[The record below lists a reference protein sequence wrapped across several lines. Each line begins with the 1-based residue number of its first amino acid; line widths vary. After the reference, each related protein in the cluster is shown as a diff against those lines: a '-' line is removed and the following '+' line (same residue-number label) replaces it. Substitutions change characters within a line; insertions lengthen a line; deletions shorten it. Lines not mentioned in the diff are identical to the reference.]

1 MPNCEIPTKTFKTR
15 SRYVPAAPQCLSCL
29 LLVFHNLI
37 HVFTSLAIYIRGDV
51 LRKFIYIVSI
61 FILSMIMIAGCGQQT
76 RPVSTAQYYNP
87 AKETAADTE
96 EAEGAGEKTSIGT
109 DLYLIMENDMTN
121 EQLNV
126 KQLASGKQYM
136 YAYSLSTDFQDKYGD
151 SATTMDFE
159 PGRVI
164 HIGKK
169 DSEGRLLQAQI
180 ADEAWEYA
188 DITKYSVD
196 TERGI
201 FKIADSKYSY
211 DADLFVESNG
221 EKIRL
226 SDLNEKDKIRVVGI
240 GTKIL
245 SVSVTTGQGTLELKN
260 TSVFE
265 GSFIQVGS
273 KIFAEITHNMKLDVP
288 EGTYTVTVANEGY
301 GGSTEVSIAR
311 DETYTLDLEELKG
324 EGPKTGSIIFYIDV
338 EGAVLSIDGETVDY
352 SVPVE
357 LTYGVHQ
364 LHAEAEGYEDF
375 DKKLFVNSAA
385 ANIDISLTG
394 ESAASDNDVTESMES
409 VEETETA
416 ETETTGSGEE
426 TKSTEKD
433 TETPDKSRD
442 KDVTSDYLSTLSDL
456 ITSLNK

>member
-1 MPNCEIPTKTFKTR
+1 M
-15 SRYVPAAPQCLSCL
+15 Y
-29 LLVFHNLI
+29 
-37 HVFTSLAIYIRGDV
+37 Y
-51 LRKFIYIVSI
+51 SI
-61 FILSMIMIAGCGQQT
+61 ILSMILLVGCGQQT

-96 EAEGAGEKTSIGT
+96 EAEDAVVKTSIGT
-109 DLYLIMENDMTN
+109 DLYLIIGNDMTN
-121 EQLNV
+121 EQLNL
-126 KQLASGKQYM
+126 KQLASGKQYL
-136 YAYSLSTDFQDKYGD
+136 YVYSLTTDFLDKYGN

-169 DSEGRLLQAQI
+169 DGEGRLLQAQI
-180 ADEAWEYA
+180 ADEVWEYP

-226 SDLNEKDKIRVVGI
+226 SDLNEKDEIRVVGI

-273 KIFAEITHNMKLDVP
+273 KIFAQITHNMKLEIP
-288 EGTYTVTVANEGY
+288 EGTYMVTVANEGY
-301 GGSTEVSIAR
+301 GGSTEVEIAR
-311 DETYTLDLEELKG
+311 GEVCTLDLDELKG
-324 EGPKTGSIIFYIDV
+324 EGPKTGSITFYIDV
-338 EGAVLSIDGETVDY
+338 EGATLSIDGDTVDY
-352 SVPVE
+352 SAPVV
-357 LTYGVHQ
+357 LTYGVHE
-364 LHAEAEGYEDF
+364 LHAEADGYDDF

-394 ESAASDNDVTESMES
+394 DSTTSDNDMTEGTES

-416 ETETTGSGEE
+416 ETETKDSEEE

-433 TETPDKSRD
+433 SETTDKSTD
-442 KDVTSDYLSTLSDL
+442 KDVTSDYLATLSDL

>member
-1 MPNCEIPTKTFKTR
+1 MKKLIYK
-15 SRYVPAAPQCLSCL
+15 VLIV
-29 LLVFHNLI
+29 VF
-37 HVFTSLAIYIRGDV
+37 
-51 LRKFIYIVSI
+51 
-61 FILSMIMIAGCGQQT
+61 SMIMMAGCGQQT

-96 EAEGAGEKTSIGT
+96 EAEGAGAKTSIGT
-109 DLYLIMENDMTN
+109 DLYLIIGNDMTN
-121 EQLNV
+121 EQLNL
-126 KQLASGKQYM
+126 KQLVSGKQYL
-136 YAYSLSTDFQDKYGD
+136 YVYSLSTDFQDKYGN
-151 SATTMDFE
+151 SATTVDFE

-169 DSEGRLLQAQI
+169 DGEGRLLQAQI
-180 ADEAWEYA
+180 ADEVWEYS

-245 SVSVTTGQGTLELKN
+245 SVSVTTGQGILELRN

-273 KIFAEITHNMKLDVP
+273 KIFAPITHNMKLEIP

-301 GGSTEVSIAR
+301 GGSTEVEIAR
-311 DETYTLDLEELKG
+311 GEVCTLDLDELKG
-324 EGPKTGSIIFYIDV
+324 EGPKTGSITFYIDV
-338 EGAVLSIDGETVDY
+338 EGATLSIDGDTVDY
-352 SVPVE
+352 SAPVV
-357 LTYGVHQ
+357 LTYGVHE
-364 LHAEAEGYEDF
+364 LHAEADGYDDF

-394 ESAASDNDVTESMES
+394 ESTASDNDVTEGTES

-416 ETETTGSGEE
+416 ETETTGSKDE

-433 TETPDKSRD
+433 TETSDKSTD
-442 KDVTSDYLSTLSDL
+442 KDVTSDYLSTLSNL

>member
-1 MPNCEIPTKTFKTR
+1 M
-15 SRYVPAAPQCLSCL
+15 Y
-29 LLVFHNLI
+29 
-37 HVFTSLAIYIRGDV
+37 Y
-51 LRKFIYIVSI
+51 SI
-61 FILSMIMIAGCGQQT
+61 ILSMILLAGCGQQT

-87 AKETAADTE
+87 AKETVADTE
-96 EAEGAGEKTSIGT
+96 EAEDAVVKTSIGT
-109 DLYLIMENDMTN
+109 DLYLIIGNDMTN
-121 EQLNV
+121 EQLNL
-126 KQLASGKQYM
+126 KQLASGKQYL
-136 YAYSLSTDFQDKYGD
+136 YVYSLSTDFQDKYGN
-151 SATTMDFE
+151 SATTVDFE

-164 HIGKK
+164 HVGKK
-169 DSEGRLLQAQI
+169 DGEGRLMQARI
-180 ADEAWEYA
+180 ADEVWEYP

-245 SVSVTTGQGTLELKN
+245 SVSVTTGQGILELKN

-273 KIFAEITHNMKLDVP
+273 KIFAQITHNMKLEIP

-301 GGSTEVSIAR
+301 GGSKEVEIAR
-311 DETYTLDLEELKG
+311 GEICTLDLDELKG
-324 EGPKTGSIIFYIDV
+324 EGPKTGSITFYIDV
-338 EGAVLSIDGETVDY
+338 EGATLSIDGDTVDY
-352 SVPVE
+352 STPVV
-357 LTYGVHQ
+357 LTYGVHE
-364 LHAEAEGYEDF
+364 LHAEADGYDDF

-394 ESAASDNDVTESMES
+394 DSTTSDNDMTEGTES

-416 ETETTGSGEE
+416 ETETKDSEEE

-433 TETPDKSRD
+433 SETTDKSTD
-442 KDVTSDYLSTLSDL
+442 KDVTSDYLATLSDL

>member
-1 MPNCEIPTKTFKTR
+1 MSF
-15 SRYVPAAPQCLSCL
+15 
-29 LLVFHNLI
+29 
-37 HVFTSLAIYIRGDV
+37 AIYIRGDM
-51 LRKFIYIVSI
+51 LRKLIYILVIS
-61 FILSMIMIAGCGQQT
+61 ILSMIMMAGCGQQT

-87 AKETAADTE
+87 AKETVADTE
-96 EAEGAGEKTSIGT
+96 EAEGAGAKTSIGT
-109 DLYLIMENDMTN
+109 DLYLIIGNDMTN
-121 EQLNV
+121 EQLNL
-126 KQLASGKQYM
+126 KQLVSGKQYL
-136 YAYSLSTDFQDKYGD
+136 YVYSLSTDFQDKYGN
-151 SATTMDFE
+151 SATTVDFE

-169 DSEGRLLQAQI
+169 DGEGRLLQAQI
-180 ADEAWEYA
+180 ADEVWEYS

-245 SVSVTTGQGTLELKN
+245 SVSVTTGQGILELRN

-273 KIFAEITHNMKLDVP
+273 KIFAQITHNMKLEIP

-301 GGSTEVSIAR
+301 GGSTEVEIAR
-311 DETYTLDLEELKG
+311 GEVCTLDLDELKG
-324 EGPKTGSIIFYIDV
+324 EGPKTGSITFYIDV
-338 EGAVLSIDGETVDY
+338 EGATLSIDGDTVDY
-352 SVPVE
+352 SAPVV
-357 LTYGVHQ
+357 LTYGVHE
-364 LHAEAEGYEDF
+364 LHAEADGYDDF

-394 ESAASDNDVTESMES
+394 ESTASDNDVTEGTES

-416 ETETTGSGEE
+416 ETETTGSKDE

-433 TETPDKSRD
+433 TETSDKSTD

>member
-1 MPNCEIPTKTFKTR
+1 
-15 SRYVPAAPQCLSCL
+15 
-29 LLVFHNLI
+29 
-37 HVFTSLAIYIRGDV
+37 
-51 LRKFIYIVSI
+51 
-61 FILSMIMIAGCGQQT
+61 MIMMAGCGQQT

-87 AKETAADTE
+87 AKETVADTE
-96 EAEGAGEKTSIGT
+96 EAEGAGAKTSIGT
-109 DLYLIMENDMTN
+109 DLYLIIGNDMTN
-121 EQLNV
+121 EQLNL
-126 KQLASGKQYM
+126 KQLASGKQYL
-136 YAYSLSTDFQDKYGD
+136 YVYSLSTDFQDKYGN
-151 SATTMDFE
+151 SATTVDFE

-164 HIGKK
+164 HVGKK
-169 DSEGRLLQAQI
+169 DGEGRLMQARI
-180 ADEAWEYA
+180 ADEVWEYS

-245 SVSVTTGQGTLELKN
+245 SVSVTTGQGILELKN

-273 KIFAEITHNMKLDVP
+273 KIFAQITHNMRLEIP

-301 GGSTEVSIAR
+301 GGSTEVEIAR
-311 DETYTLDLEELKG
+311 GEVCTLDLDELKG
-324 EGPKTGSIIFYIDV
+324 EGPKTGSITFYIDV
-338 EGAVLSIDGETVDY
+338 EGATLSIDGDTVDY
-352 SVPVE
+352 SAPVV
-357 LTYGVHQ
+357 LTYGVHE
-364 LHAEAEGYEDF
+364 LHAEADGYDDF

-394 ESAASDNDVTESMES
+394 DSTTSDNDVAESTES

-416 ETETTGSGEE
+416 ETETTGSEDE

-433 TETPDKSRD
+433 TETSDKSTD

-456 ITSLNK
+456 ITSLKK

>member
-1 MPNCEIPTKTFKTR
+1 
-15 SRYVPAAPQCLSCL
+15 
-29 LLVFHNLI
+29 
-37 HVFTSLAIYIRGDV
+37 
-51 LRKFIYIVSI
+51 
-61 FILSMIMIAGCGQQT
+61 MIMMAGCGQQT

-87 AKETAADTE
+87 AKETVADTE
-96 EAEGAGEKTSIGT
+96 EAEGAGAKTSIGT
-109 DLYLIMENDMTN
+109 DLYLIIGNDMTN
-121 EQLNV
+121 EQLNL
-126 KQLASGKQYM
+126 KQLVSGKQYL
-136 YAYSLSTDFQDKYGD
+136 YVYSLSTDFQDKYGN
-151 SATTMDFE
+151 SATTVDFE

-169 DSEGRLLQAQI
+169 DGEGRLLQAQI
-180 ADEAWEYA
+180 ADEVWEYS

-245 SVSVTTGQGTLELKN
+245 SVSVTTGQGILELRN

-273 KIFAEITHNMKLDVP
+273 KIFAQITHNMKLEIP

-301 GGSTEVSIAR
+301 GGSTEVEIAR
-311 DETYTLDLEELKG
+311 GEVCTLDLDELKG
-324 EGPKTGSIIFYIDV
+324 EGPKTGSITFYIDV
-338 EGAVLSIDGETVDY
+338 EGATLSIDGDTVDY
-352 SVPVE
+352 SAPVV
-357 LTYGVHQ
+357 LTYGVHE
-364 LHAEAEGYEDF
+364 LHAEADGYDDF

-394 ESAASDNDVTESMES
+394 ESTASDNDVTEGTES

-416 ETETTGSGEE
+416 ETETKDSEEE

-433 TETPDKSRD
+433 TETSDKSTD

>member
-1 MPNCEIPTKTFKTR
+1 
-15 SRYVPAAPQCLSCL
+15 
-29 LLVFHNLI
+29 
-37 HVFTSLAIYIRGDV
+37 
-51 LRKFIYIVSI
+51 
-61 FILSMIMIAGCGQQT
+61 MIMMAGCGQQT

-96 EAEGAGEKTSIGT
+96 EAEGAGAKTSIGT
-109 DLYLIMENDMTN
+109 DLYLIIGNDMTN
-121 EQLNV
+121 EQLNL
-126 KQLASGKQYM
+126 KQLASGKQYL
-136 YAYSLSTDFQDKYGD
+136 YVYSLSTDFLDKYGN

-169 DSEGRLLQAQI
+169 DGEGRLLQAQI
-180 ADEAWEYA
+180 ADEVWEYS

-245 SVSVTTGQGTLELKN
+245 SVSVTTGQGILELRN

-273 KIFAEITHNMKLDVP
+273 KIFAQITHNMKLEIP

-301 GGSTEVSIAR
+301 GGSTEVEIAR
-311 DETYTLDLEELKG
+311 GEVCTLDLDELKG
-324 EGPKTGSIIFYIDV
+324 EGPKTGSITFYIDV
-338 EGAVLSIDGETVDY
+338 EGATLSIDGDTVDY
-352 SVPVE
+352 SAPVV
-357 LTYGVHQ
+357 LTYGVHE
-364 LHAEAEGYEDF
+364 LHAEADGYDDF

-394 ESAASDNDVTESMES
+394 ESTASDNDVTEGTES

-416 ETETTGSGEE
+416 ETETTGSKDE

-433 TETPDKSRD
+433 TETSDKSTD

>member
-1 MPNCEIPTKTFKTR
+1 MKKLIYK
-15 SRYVPAAPQCLSCL
+15 VLIV
-29 LLVFHNLI
+29 VF
-37 HVFTSLAIYIRGDV
+37 
-51 LRKFIYIVSI
+51 
-61 FILSMIMIAGCGQQT
+61 SMILLAGCGQQT

-87 AKETAADTE
+87 AKETVADTE
-96 EAEGAGEKTSIGT
+96 EAEGAGAKTSIGT
-109 DLYLIMENDMTN
+109 DLYLIIGNDMTN
-121 EQLNV
+121 EQLNL
-126 KQLASGKQYM
+126 KQLVSGKQYL
-136 YAYSLSTDFQDKYGD
+136 YVYSLSTDFQDKYGN
-151 SATTMDFE
+151 SATTVDFE

-169 DSEGRLLQAQI
+169 DGEGRLLQAQI
-180 ADEAWEYA
+180 ADEVWEYS

-245 SVSVTTGQGTLELKN
+245 SVSVTTGQGILELRN

-273 KIFAEITHNMKLDVP
+273 KIFAQITHNMKLEIP

-301 GGSTEVSIAR
+301 GGSTEVEIAR
-311 DETYTLDLEELKG
+311 GEVCTLDLDELKG
-324 EGPKTGSIIFYIDV
+324 EGPKTGSITFYIDV
-338 EGAVLSIDGETVDY
+338 EGATLSIDGDTVDY
-352 SVPVE
+352 SAPVV
-357 LTYGVHQ
+357 LTYGVHE
-364 LHAEAEGYEDF
+364 LHAEADGYDDF

-394 ESAASDNDVTESMES
+394 ESTASDNDVTEGTES
-409 VEETETA
+409 VEETENA
-416 ETETTGSGEE
+416 ETETTGSKDE

-433 TETPDKSRD
+433 TETSDKSTD
-442 KDVTSDYLSTLSDL
+442 KDVTSDYLATLSDL

>member
-1 MPNCEIPTKTFKTR
+1 M
-15 SRYVPAAPQCLSCL
+15 
-29 LLVFHNLI
+29 
-37 HVFTSLAIYIRGDV
+37 
-51 LRKFIYIVSI
+51 LRKLRYMYYSI
-61 FILSMIMIAGCGQQT
+61 ILSMILLAGCGQQT

-96 EAEGAGEKTSIGT
+96 EAEDAVVKTSIGT
-109 DLYLIMENDMTN
+109 DLYLIIGNDMTN
-121 EQLNV
+121 EQLNL
-126 KQLASGKQYM
+126 KQLASGKQYL
-136 YAYSLSTDFQDKYGD
+136 YVYSLSTDFLDKYGN

-169 DSEGRLLQAQI
+169 DGEGRLLQAQI
-180 ADEAWEYA
+180 ADEVWEYS

-226 SDLNEKDKIRVVGI
+226 SDLNEKDEIRVVGI

-273 KIFAEITHNMKLDVP
+273 KIFAQITHNMKLEIP
-288 EGTYTVTVANEGY
+288 EGTYTV
-301 GGSTEVSIAR
+301 
-311 DETYTLDLEELKG
+311 DLDELKG

-338 EGAVLSIDGETVDY
+338 EGATLSIDGDTVDY
-352 SVPVE
+352 SAPVV
-357 LTYGVHQ
+357 LTYGVHT
-364 LHAEAEGYEDF
+364 LHAEAEGYDDF

-394 ESAASDNDVTESMES
+394 DGTTSDNDMTEGTES

-416 ETETTGSGEE
+416 ETETKDSEEE

-433 TETPDKSRD
+433 SETTDKSTD
-442 KDVTSDYLSTLSDL
+442 KDVTSDYLATLSDL

>member
-1 MPNCEIPTKTFKTR
+1 MKKLIYK
-15 SRYVPAAPQCLSCL
+15 VLIV
-29 LLVFHNLI
+29 VF
-37 HVFTSLAIYIRGDV
+37 
-51 LRKFIYIVSI
+51 
-61 FILSMIMIAGCGQQT
+61 SMILLAGCGQQT

-87 AKETAADTE
+87 AKETVADTE
-96 EAEGAGEKTSIGT
+96 EAEGAGAKTSIGT
-109 DLYLIMENDMTN
+109 DLYLIIGNDMTN
-121 EQLNV
+121 EQLNL
-126 KQLASGKQYM
+126 KQLVSGKQYL
-136 YAYSLSTDFQDKYGD
+136 YVYSLSTDFQDKYGN
-151 SATTMDFE
+151 SATTVDFE

-169 DSEGRLLQAQI
+169 DGEGRLLQAQI
-180 ADEAWEYA
+180 ADEVWEYS

-245 SVSVTTGQGTLELKN
+245 SVSVTTGQGILELRN

-273 KIFAEITHNMKLDVP
+273 KIFAQITHNMKLEIP

-301 GGSTEVSIAR
+301 GGSTEVEIAR
-311 DETYTLDLEELKG
+311 GEVCTLDLDELKG
-324 EGPKTGSIIFYIDV
+324 EGPKTGSITFYIDV
-338 EGAVLSIDGETVDY
+338 EGATLSIDGDTVDY
-352 SVPVE
+352 SAPVV
-357 LTYGVHQ
+357 LTYGVHE
-364 LHAEAEGYEDF
+364 LHAEADGYDDF

-394 ESAASDNDVTESMES
+394 ESTASDNDVTEGTES
-409 VEETETA
+409 VEETENA
-416 ETETTGSGEE
+416 ETETTGSKDE

-433 TETPDKSRD
+433 TETSDKSTD

>member
-1 MPNCEIPTKTFKTR
+1 MSF
-15 SRYVPAAPQCLSCL
+15 
-29 LLVFHNLI
+29 
-37 HVFTSLAIYIRGDV
+37 AIYIRGDM
-51 LRKFIYIVSI
+51 LRKLRYMFYSI
-61 FILSMIMIAGCGQQT
+61 ILSMILLAGCGQQT

-96 EAEGAGEKTSIGT
+96 EAEDAVVKTSIGT
-109 DLYLIMENDMTN
+109 DLYLIIGNDMTN
-121 EQLNV
+121 EQLNL
-126 KQLASGKQYM
+126 KQLASGKQYL
-136 YAYSLSTDFQDKYGD
+136 YVYSLSTDFLDKYGN

-169 DSEGRLLQAQI
+169 DGEGRLLQAQI
-180 ADEAWEYA
+180 ADEVWEYS

-226 SDLNEKDKIRVVGI
+226 SDLNEKDEIRVVGI

-273 KIFAEITHNMKLDVP
+273 KIFAQITHNMKLEIP

-301 GGSTEVSIAR
+301 GGSTEVEIAR
-311 DETYTLDLEELKG
+311 GENCTLDLDELKG

-338 EGAVLSIDGETVDY
+338 EGATLSIDGDTVDY
-352 SVPVE
+352 SAPVV
-357 LTYGVHQ
+357 LTYGVHE
-364 LHAEAEGYEDF
+364 LHAEAEGYDDF

-394 ESAASDNDVTESMES
+394 DGTTSDNDMTEGTES

-416 ETETTGSGEE
+416 ETETKDSEEE

-433 TETPDKSRD
+433 SETTDKSTD

>member
-1 MPNCEIPTKTFKTR
+1 MKKLIYK
-15 SRYVPAAPQCLSCL
+15 VLIV
-29 LLVFHNLI
+29 VF
-37 HVFTSLAIYIRGDV
+37 
-51 LRKFIYIVSI
+51 
-61 FILSMIMIAGCGQQT
+61 SMIMMAGCGQQT

-96 EAEGAGEKTSIGT
+96 EAEDAVVKTSIGT
-109 DLYLIMENDMTN
+109 DLYLIIGNDMTN
-121 EQLNV
+121 EQLNL
-126 KQLASGKQYM
+126 KQLASGKQYL
-136 YAYSLSTDFQDKYGD
+136 YVYSLSTDFQDKYGN
-151 SATTMDFE
+151 SATTVDFE

-169 DSEGRLLQAQI
+169 DGEGRLLQAQI
-180 ADEAWEYA
+180 ADEVWEYS

-245 SVSVTTGQGTLELKN
+245 SVSVTTGQGILELRN
-260 TSVFE
+260 TSIFE

-273 KIFAEITHNMKLDVP
+273 KIFAQITHNMKLEIP

-301 GGSTEVSIAR
+301 GGSTEVEIAR
-311 DETYTLDLEELKG
+311 GEVCTLDLDELKG
-324 EGPKTGSIIFYIDV
+324 EGPKTGSITFYIDV
-338 EGAVLSIDGETVDY
+338 EGATLSIDGDTVDY
-352 SVPVE
+352 SAPVV
-357 LTYGVHQ
+357 LTYGVHE
-364 LHAEAEGYEDF
+364 LHAEADGYDDF

-394 ESAASDNDVTESMES
+394 ESTASDNDVTEGTES

-416 ETETTGSGEE
+416 ETETKDSEEE

-433 TETPDKSRD
+433 SETTDKSTD
-442 KDVTSDYLSTLSDL
+442 KDVTSDYLATLSDL

>member
-1 MPNCEIPTKTFKTR
+1 MSF
-15 SRYVPAAPQCLSCL
+15 
-29 LLVFHNLI
+29 
-37 HVFTSLAIYIRGDV
+37 AIYIRGDM
-51 LRKFIYIVSI
+51 LRKLIYILVIS
-61 FILSMIMIAGCGQQT
+61 ILSMIMMAGCGQQT

-96 EAEGAGEKTSIGT
+96 EAEGAGAKTSIGT
-109 DLYLIMENDMTN
+109 DLYLIIGNDMTN
-121 EQLNV
+121 EQLNL
-126 KQLASGKQYM
+126 KQLASGKQYL
-136 YAYSLSTDFQDKYGD
+136 YVYSLSTDFQDKYGN

-169 DSEGRLLQAQI
+169 DGEGRLLQAQI
-180 ADEAWEYA
+180 ADEVWEYS

-245 SVSVTTGQGTLELKN
+245 SVSVTTGQGILELKN

-273 KIFAEITHNMKLDVP
+273 KIFAQITHNMKLEIP

-301 GGSTEVSIAR
+301 GGSTEVEIAR
-311 DETYTLDLEELKG
+311 GEICTLDLDELKG
-324 EGPKTGSIIFYIDV
+324 EGPKTGSITFYIDV
-338 EGAVLSIDGETVDY
+338 EGATLSIDGDTVDY
-352 SVPVE
+352 SAPVV
-357 LTYGVHQ
+357 LTYGVHE
-364 LHAEAEGYEDF
+364 LHAEADGYDDF

-394 ESAASDNDVTESMES
+394 ESTASDNDVTEGTES

-416 ETETTGSGEE
+416 ETETTGSEDE

-433 TETPDKSRD
+433 TETSDKSTD

>member
-1 MPNCEIPTKTFKTR
+1 MSF
-15 SRYVPAAPQCLSCL
+15 
-29 LLVFHNLI
+29 
-37 HVFTSLAIYIRGDV
+37 AIYIRGDM
-51 LRKFIYIVSI
+51 LRKLIYILVIS
-61 FILSMIMIAGCGQQT
+61 ILSMIMMAGCGQQT
-76 RPVSTAQYYNP
+76 RPISTAQYYNP
-87 AKETAADTE
+87 AKETVADTE
-96 EAEGAGEKTSIGT
+96 EAEGAGAKTSIGT
-109 DLYLIMENDMTN
+109 DLYLIIGNDMTN
-121 EQLNV
+121 EQLNL
-126 KQLASGKQYM
+126 KQLVSGKQYL
-136 YAYSLSTDFQDKYGD
+136 YVYSLSTDFQDKYGN
-151 SATTMDFE
+151 SATTVDFE

-169 DSEGRLLQAQI
+169 DGEGRLLQAQI
-180 ADEAWEYA
+180 ADEVWEYS

-245 SVSVTTGQGTLELKN
+245 SVSVTTGQGILELRN

-273 KIFAEITHNMKLDVP
+273 KIFAQITHNMKLEIP

-301 GGSTEVSIAR
+301 GGSTEVEIAR
-311 DETYTLDLEELKG
+311 GEVCTLDLDELKG
-324 EGPKTGSIIFYIDV
+324 EGPKTGSITFYIDV
-338 EGAVLSIDGETVDY
+338 EGATLSIDGDTVDY
-352 SVPVE
+352 SAPVV
-357 LTYGVHQ
+357 LTYGVHE
-364 LHAEAEGYEDF
+364 LHAEADGYDDF

-385 ANIDISLTG
+385 ANIDIALTG
-394 ESAASDNDVTESMES
+394 ESTASDNDVTEGTES

-416 ETETTGSGEE
+416 ETETTGSKDE

-433 TETPDKSRD
+433 METSDKSTD

>member
-1 MPNCEIPTKTFKTR
+1 M
-15 SRYVPAAPQCLSCL
+15 
-29 LLVFHNLI
+29 
-37 HVFTSLAIYIRGDV
+37 
-51 LRKFIYIVSI
+51 LRKLRYMYYSI
-61 FILSMIMIAGCGQQT
+61 ILSMILLAGCGQQT

-96 EAEGAGEKTSIGT
+96 EAEDAVVKTSIGT
-109 DLYLIMENDMTN
+109 DLYLIIGNDMTN
-121 EQLNV
+121 EQLNL
-126 KQLASGKQYM
+126 KQLASGKQYL
-136 YAYSLSTDFQDKYGD
+136 YVYSLSTDFLDKYGN

-169 DSEGRLLQAQI
+169 DGEGRLLQAQI
-180 ADEAWEYA
+180 ADEVWEYS

-226 SDLNEKDKIRVVGI
+226 SDLNEKDEIRVVGI

-273 KIFAEITHNMKLDVP
+273 KIFAQITHNMKLEIP

-301 GGSTEVSIAR
+301 GGSTEVEIAR
-311 DETYTLDLEELKG
+311 GENCTLDLDELKG

-338 EGAVLSIDGETVDY
+338 EGATLSIDGDTVDY
-352 SVPVE
+352 SAPVV
-357 LTYGVHQ
+357 LTYGVHT
-364 LHAEAEGYEDF
+364 LHTQAEGYDDF

-394 ESAASDNDVTESMES
+394 DGTTSDNDMTEGTES

-416 ETETTGSGEE
+416 ETETKDSEEE

-433 TETPDKSRD
+433 SETTDKSTD
-442 KDVTSDYLSTLSDL
+442 KDVTSDYLATLSDL

>member
-1 MPNCEIPTKTFKTR
+1 M
-15 SRYVPAAPQCLSCL
+15 
-29 LLVFHNLI
+29 
-37 HVFTSLAIYIRGDV
+37 
-51 LRKFIYIVSI
+51 LRKLRYMYYSI
-61 FILSMIMIAGCGQQT
+61 ILSMILLAGCGQQT

-87 AKETAADTE
+87 AIETAADTE
-96 EAEGAGEKTSIGT
+96 EAEDAVAETSIGT
-109 DLYLIMENDMTN
+109 DLYLIIGNDMTN
-121 EQLNV
+121 EQLNL
-126 KQLASGKQYM
+126 KQLASGKQYL
-136 YAYSLSTDFQDKYGD
+136 YVYSLSTDFLDKYGN

-169 DSEGRLLQAQI
+169 DGEGRLLQAQI
-180 ADEAWEYA
+180 ADEVWEYS

-226 SDLNEKDKIRVVGI
+226 SDLNEKDEIRVVGI

-273 KIFAEITHNMKLDVP
+273 KIFAQITHNMKLEIP

-301 GGSTEVSIAR
+301 GGSTEVEIAR
-311 DETYTLDLEELKG
+311 GENCTLDLDELKG

-338 EGAVLSIDGETVDY
+338 EGATLSIDGDTVDY
-352 SVPVE
+352 SAPVV
-357 LTYGVHQ
+357 LTYGVHE
-364 LHAEAEGYEDF
+364 LHAEAEGYDDF

-394 ESAASDNDVTESMES
+394 DGTTSDNDMTEGTES

-416 ETETTGSGEE
+416 ETETKDSEEE

-433 TETPDKSRD
+433 SETSDKSTD

>member
-1 MPNCEIPTKTFKTR
+1 MRKL
-15 SRYVPAAPQCLSCL
+15 RYM
-29 LLVFHNLI
+29 F
-37 HVFTSLAIYIRGDV
+37 Y
-51 LRKFIYIVSI
+51 SI
-61 FILSMIMIAGCGQQT
+61 ILSMILLAGCGQQT

-96 EAEGAGEKTSIGT
+96 EAEDAVAETSIGT
-109 DLYLIMENDMTN
+109 DLYLIIGNDMTN
-121 EQLNV
+121 EQLNL
-126 KQLASGKQYM
+126 KQLASGKQYL
-136 YAYSLSTDFQDKYGD
+136 YVYSLSTDFLDKYGN

-169 DSEGRLLQAQI
+169 DGEGRLLQAQI
-180 ADEAWEYA
+180 ADEVWEYS

-226 SDLNEKDKIRVVGI
+226 SDLNEKDEIRVVGI

-273 KIFAEITHNMKLDVP
+273 KIFAQITHNMKLEIP

-301 GGSTEVSIAR
+301 GGSTEVEIAR
-311 DETYTLDLEELKG
+311 GENCTLDLDELKG

-338 EGAVLSIDGETVDY
+338 EGATLSIDGDTVDY
-352 SVPVE
+352 SAPVV
-357 LTYGVHQ
+357 LTYGVHE
-364 LHAEAEGYEDF
+364 LHAEAEGYDDF

-394 ESAASDNDVTESMES
+394 DGTTSDNDMTEGTES

-416 ETETTGSGEE
+416 ETETKDSEEE

-433 TETPDKSRD
+433 SETSDKSTD

>member
-1 MPNCEIPTKTFKTR
+1 M
-15 SRYVPAAPQCLSCL
+15 
-29 LLVFHNLI
+29 
-37 HVFTSLAIYIRGDV
+37 
-51 LRKFIYIVSI
+51 
-61 FILSMIMIAGCGQQT
+61 AGCGQQT
-76 RPVSTAQYYNP
+76 RPISTAQYYNP
-87 AKETAADTE
+87 AKETVADTE
-96 EAEGAGEKTSIGT
+96 EAEGAGAKTSIGT
-109 DLYLIMENDMTN
+109 DLYLIIGNDMTN
-121 EQLNV
+121 EQLNL
-126 KQLASGKQYM
+126 KQLASGKQYL
-136 YAYSLSTDFQDKYGD
+136 YVYSLSTDFLDKYGN

-164 HIGKK
+164 HVGKK
-169 DSEGRLLQAQI
+169 DGEGRLLQAQI
-180 ADEAWEYA
+180 ADEVWEYS

-226 SDLNEKDKIRVVGI
+226 SDLNEKDEIRVVGI

-273 KIFAEITHNMKLDVP
+273 KIFAQITHNMKLEIP

-301 GGSTEVSIAR
+301 GGSKEVEIAR
-311 DETYTLDLEELKG
+311 GEICTLDLDELKG
-324 EGPKTGSIIFYIDV
+324 EGPKTGSITFYIDV
-338 EGAVLSIDGETVDY
+338 EGATFSIDGDTVDY
-352 SVPVE
+352 SAPVV
-357 LTYGVHQ
+357 LTYGVHE
-364 LHAEAEGYEDF
+364 LHAEADGYDDF

-385 ANIDISLTG
+385 ANIDISLTS
-394 ESAASDNDVTESMES
+394 ESTTSDNDMTEGTES

-416 ETETTGSGEE
+416 ETETKDSEEE

-433 TETPDKSRD
+433 SETTDKSTD
-442 KDVTSDYLSTLSDL
+442 KDVTSDYLATLSDL

>member
-1 MPNCEIPTKTFKTR
+1 MRKL
-15 SRYVPAAPQCLSCL
+15 RYM
-29 LLVFHNLI
+29 F
-37 HVFTSLAIYIRGDV
+37 Y
-51 LRKFIYIVSI
+51 SI
-61 FILSMIMIAGCGQQT
+61 ILSMILLAGCGQQT

-96 EAEGAGEKTSIGT
+96 EAEGAGAETSIGT
-109 DLYLIMENDMTN
+109 DLYLIIGNDMTN
-121 EQLNV
+121 EQLNL
-126 KQLASGKQYM
+126 KQLASGKQYL
-136 YAYSLSTDFQDKYGD
+136 YVYSLSTDFLDKYGN

-169 DSEGRLLQAQI
+169 DGEGRLLQAQI
-180 ADEAWEYA
+180 ADEVWEYS

-226 SDLNEKDKIRVVGI
+226 SDLNEKDEIRVVGI

-273 KIFAEITHNMKLDVP
+273 KIFAQITHNMKLEIP
-288 EGTYTVTVANEGY
+288 EGTYTVTVAKCRIWRQHR
-301 GGSTEVSIAR
+301 GGDR
-311 DETYTLDLEELKG
+311 KRG
-324 EGPKTGSIIFYIDV
+324 E
-338 EGAVLSIDGETVDY
+338 
-352 SVPVE
+352 
-357 LTYGVHQ
+357 
-364 LHAEAEGYEDF
+364 LHA
-375 DKKLFVNSAA
+375 
-385 ANIDISLTG
+385 
-394 ESAASDNDVTESMES
+394 
-409 VEETETA
+409 
-416 ETETTGSGEE
+416 
-426 TKSTEKD
+426 
-433 TETPDKSRD
+433 
-442 KDVTSDYLSTLSDL
+442 
-456 ITSLNK
+456 

>member
-1 MPNCEIPTKTFKTR
+1 
-15 SRYVPAAPQCLSCL
+15 
-29 LLVFHNLI
+29 
-37 HVFTSLAIYIRGDV
+37 
-51 LRKFIYIVSI
+51 
-61 FILSMIMIAGCGQQT
+61 MIMMAGCGQQT

-96 EAEGAGEKTSIGT
+96 EAEGAGAETLIGT
-109 DLYLIMENDMTN
+109 DLYLIIGNDMTN
-121 EQLNV
+121 EQLNL
-126 KQLASGKQYM
+126 KQLASGKQYL
-136 YAYSLSTDFQDKYGD
+136 YVYSLSTDFLDKYGN

-169 DSEGRLLQAQI
+169 DGEGRLLQAQI
-180 ADEAWEYA
+180 ADEVWEYS

-196 TERGI
+196 TVRGI

-245 SVSVTTGQGTLELKN
+245 SVSVTTGQGILELRN

-273 KIFAEITHNMKLDVP
+273 KIFAQITHNMRLEIP

-301 GGSTEVSIAR
+301 GGSTEVEIAR
-311 DETYTLDLEELKG
+311 GEVCTLDLDELKG
-324 EGPKTGSIIFYIDV
+324 EGPKTGSITFYIDV
-338 EGAVLSIDGETVDY
+338 EGATLSIDGDTVDY
-352 SVPVE
+352 SAPVV
-357 LTYGVHQ
+357 LTYGVHE
-364 LHAEAEGYEDF
+364 LHAEADGYDDF

-394 ESAASDNDVTESMES
+394 ESTASDNDVTEGTES

-416 ETETTGSGEE
+416 ETETTGSKDE

-433 TETPDKSRD
+433 TETSDKSTD

>member
-1 MPNCEIPTKTFKTR
+1 M
-15 SRYVPAAPQCLSCL
+15 
-29 LLVFHNLI
+29 
-37 HVFTSLAIYIRGDV
+37 
-51 LRKFIYIVSI
+51 LRKLRYMFYSI
-61 FILSMIMIAGCGQQT
+61 ILSMILLAGCGQQT

-96 EAEGAGEKTSIGT
+96 EAEDAVAETSIGT
-109 DLYLIMENDMTN
+109 DLYLIIGNDMTN
-121 EQLNV
+121 EQLNL
-126 KQLASGKQYM
+126 KQLASGKQYL
-136 YAYSLSTDFQDKYGD
+136 YVYSLSTDFLDKYGN

-169 DSEGRLLQAQI
+169 DGEGRLLQAQI
-180 ADEAWEYA
+180 ADEVWEYS

-245 SVSVTTGQGTLELKN
+245 SVSVTTGQGILELRN

-273 KIFAEITHNMKLDVP
+273 KIFAQITHNMKLEIP

-301 GGSTEVSIAR
+301 GGSTEVEIAR
-311 DETYTLDLEELKG
+311 GEVCTLDLDELKG
-324 EGPKTGSIIFYIDV
+324 EGPKTGSITFYIDV
-338 EGAVLSIDGETVDY
+338 EGATLSIDGDTVDY
-352 SVPVE
+352 SAPVV
-357 LTYGVHQ
+357 LTYGVHE
-364 LHAEAEGYEDF
+364 LHAEAEGYDDF
-375 DKKLFVNSAA
+375 EKKLFVNSAA

-394 ESAASDNDVTESMES
+394 DGTTSDNDMTEGTES

-416 ETETTGSGEE
+416 ETETKDSEEE

-433 TETPDKSRD
+433 SETSDKSTD

>member
-1 MPNCEIPTKTFKTR
+1 
-15 SRYVPAAPQCLSCL
+15 
-29 LLVFHNLI
+29 
-37 HVFTSLAIYIRGDV
+37 
-51 LRKFIYIVSI
+51 
-61 FILSMIMIAGCGQQT
+61 MIMIAGCGQQT

-96 EAEGAGEKTSIGT
+96 EAEDAVVKTSIGT
-109 DLYLIMENDMTN
+109 DLYLIIGNDMTN
-121 EQLNV
+121 EQLNL
-126 KQLASGKQYM
+126 KQLASGKQYL
-136 YAYSLSTDFQDKYGD
+136 YVYSLSTDFLDKYGN

-169 DSEGRLLQAQI
+169 DGEGRLLQAQI
-180 ADEAWEYA
+180 ADEVWEYS

-245 SVSVTTGQGTLELKN
+245 SVSVTTGQGILELRN

-273 KIFAEITHNMKLDVP
+273 KIFAQITHNMKLEIP

-301 GGSTEVSIAR
+301 GGSTEVEIAR
-311 DETYTLDLEELKG
+311 GEVCTLDLDELKG
-324 EGPKTGSIIFYIDV
+324 EGPKTGSITFYIDV
-338 EGAVLSIDGETVDY
+338 EGATLSIDGDTVDY
-352 SVPVE
+352 SAPVV
-357 LTYGVHQ
+357 LTYGVHE
-364 LHAEAEGYEDF
+364 LHAEADGYDDF

-394 ESAASDNDVTESMES
+394 DSTTSDNDMTEGTES

-416 ETETTGSGEE
+416 ETETKDSEEE

-433 TETPDKSRD
+433 SETTDKSTD
-442 KDVTSDYLSTLSDL
+442 KDVTSDYLATLSDL

>member
-1 MPNCEIPTKTFKTR
+1 
-15 SRYVPAAPQCLSCL
+15 
-29 LLVFHNLI
+29 
-37 HVFTSLAIYIRGDV
+37 
-51 LRKFIYIVSI
+51 
-61 FILSMIMIAGCGQQT
+61 MIMMAGCGQQT

-87 AKETAADTE
+87 AKETVADTE
-96 EAEGAGEKTSIGT
+96 EAEGAGAKTSIGT
-109 DLYLIMENDMTN
+109 DLYLIIGNDMTN
-121 EQLNV
+121 EQLNL
-126 KQLASGKQYM
+126 KQLVSGKQYL
-136 YAYSLSTDFQDKYGD
+136 YVYSLSTDFQDKYGN
-151 SATTMDFE
+151 SATTVDFE

-169 DSEGRLLQAQI
+169 DGEGRLLQAQI
-180 ADEAWEYA
+180 ADEVWEYS

-245 SVSVTTGQGTLELKN
+245 SVSVTTGQGILELRN

-273 KIFAEITHNMKLDVP
+273 KIFAQITHNMKLEIP

-301 GGSTEVSIAR
+301 GGSTEVEIAR
-311 DETYTLDLEELKG
+311 GEVCMLDLDELKG
-324 EGPKTGSIIFYIDV
+324 EGPKTGSITFYIDV
-338 EGAVLSIDGETVDY
+338 EGATLSIDGDTVDY
-352 SVPVE
+352 SAPVV
-357 LTYGVHQ
+357 LTYGVHE
-364 LHAEAEGYEDF
+364 LHAEADGYDDF

-394 ESAASDNDVTESMES
+394 ESTASDNDVTEGTES

-416 ETETTGSGEE
+416 ETETTGSKDE

-433 TETPDKSRD
+433 TETSDKSTD

>member
-1 MPNCEIPTKTFKTR
+1 M
-15 SRYVPAAPQCLSCL
+15 
-29 LLVFHNLI
+29 
-37 HVFTSLAIYIRGDV
+37 
-51 LRKFIYIVSI
+51 RKFIYIVLI

-96 EAEGAGEKTSIGT
+96 EAEGAWEKTSIGT

-121 EQLNV
+121 EQLNL
-126 KQLASGKQYM
+126 KQLASGKQYL

-180 ADEAWEYA
+180 ADEVWEYA

-273 KIFAEITHNMKLDVP
+273 KIFAEITHNMKLEVP
-288 EGTYTVTVANEGY
+288 EGNYTVTVANEGY

-311 DETYTLDLEELKG
+311 DETYTLDLDELKG

-385 ANIDISLTG
+385 ATIDLSLTG
-394 ESAASDNDVTESMES
+394 DSSSSDNEVTEGTETVETTESAEADNSGDKTE
-409 VEETETA
+409 
-416 ETETTGSGEE
+416 
-426 TKSTEKD
+426 STEKATD
-433 TETPDKSRD
+433 TTEKTTDQ
-442 KDVTSDYLSTLSDL
+442 DVTSDYLSTLSDL

>member
-1 MPNCEIPTKTFKTR
+1 MSF
-15 SRYVPAAPQCLSCL
+15 
-29 LLVFHNLI
+29 
-37 HVFTSLAIYIRGDV
+37 AIYIRGDT
-51 LRKFIYIVSI
+51 LRKLRYMYYSI
-61 FILSMIMIAGCGQQT
+61 ILSMILLAGCGQQT

-96 EAEGAGEKTSIGT
+96 EAEDAVAKTSIGT
-109 DLYLIMENDMTN
+109 DLYLIIGNDMTN
-121 EQLNV
+121 EQLNL
-126 KQLASGKQYM
+126 KQLASGKQYL
-136 YAYSLSTDFQDKYGD
+136 YVYSLSTDFLDKYGN

-169 DSEGRLLQAQI
+169 DGEGRLLQAQI
-180 ADEAWEYA
+180 ADEVWEYS

-245 SVSVTTGQGTLELKN
+245 SVSVTTGQGILELRN

-273 KIFAEITHNMKLDVP
+273 KIFAQITHNMKLEIP

-301 GGSTEVSIAR
+301 GGSTEVEIAR
-311 DETYTLDLEELKG
+311 GEVCTLDLDELKG
-324 EGPKTGSIIFYIDV
+324 EGPKTGSITFYIDV
-338 EGAVLSIDGETVDY
+338 EGATLSIDGDTVDY
-352 SVPVE
+352 SAPVV
-357 LTYGVHQ
+357 LTYGVHE
-364 LHAEAEGYEDF
+364 LHAEADGYDDF

-394 ESAASDNDVTESMES
+394 ESTASDNDVTEGTES

-416 ETETTGSGEE
+416 ETETTGSKDE

-433 TETPDKSRD
+433 TETSDKSTD
-442 KDVTSDYLSTLSDL
+442 KDVTSDYLSTRSDL

>member
-1 MPNCEIPTKTFKTR
+1 MKKLIYK
-15 SRYVPAAPQCLSCL
+15 VLIV
-29 LLVFHNLI
+29 VF
-37 HVFTSLAIYIRGDV
+37 
-51 LRKFIYIVSI
+51 
-61 FILSMIMIAGCGQQT
+61 SMIMMAGCGQQT

-96 EAEGAGEKTSIGT
+96 EAEGAGAKTSIGT
-109 DLYLIMENDMTN
+109 DLYLIIGNDMTN
-121 EQLNV
+121 EQLNL
-126 KQLASGKQYM
+126 KQLVSGKQYL
-136 YAYSLSTDFQDKYGD
+136 YVYSLSTDFQDKYGN
-151 SATTMDFE
+151 SATTVDFE

-169 DSEGRLLQAQI
+169 DGEGRLLQAQI
-180 ADEAWEYA
+180 ADEVWEYS

-245 SVSVTTGQGTLELKN
+245 SVSVTTGQGILELRN

-273 KIFAEITHNMKLDVP
+273 KIFAQITHNMKLEIP

-301 GGSTEVSIAR
+301 GGSTEVEIAR
-311 DETYTLDLEELKG
+311 GEVCTLDLDELKG
-324 EGPKTGSIIFYIDV
+324 EGPKTGSITFYIDV
-338 EGAVLSIDGETVDY
+338 EGATLSIDGDTVDY
-352 SVPVE
+352 SAPVV
-357 LTYGVHQ
+357 LTYGVHE
-364 LHAEAEGYEDF
+364 LHAEADGYDDF

-394 ESAASDNDVTESMES
+394 ESTTSDNDMTEGTES

-416 ETETTGSGEE
+416 ETETKDSEEE

-433 TETPDKSRD
+433 SETTDKSTD
-442 KDVTSDYLSTLSDL
+442 KDVTSDYLATLSDL

>member
-1 MPNCEIPTKTFKTR
+1 M
-15 SRYVPAAPQCLSCL
+15 Y
-29 LLVFHNLI
+29 
-37 HVFTSLAIYIRGDV
+37 Y
-51 LRKFIYIVSI
+51 SI
-61 FILSMIMIAGCGQQT
+61 ILSMILLAGCGQQT

-96 EAEGAGEKTSIGT
+96 EAEDAGAETSIGT
-109 DLYLIMENDMTN
+109 DLYLIIGNDMTN
-121 EQLNV
+121 EQLNL
-126 KQLASGKQYM
+126 KQLASGKQYL
-136 YAYSLSTDFQDKYGD
+136 YVYSLSTDFLDKYGN

-169 DSEGRLLQAQI
+169 DGEGRLLQAQI
-180 ADEAWEYA
+180 ADEVWEYS

-226 SDLNEKDKIRVVGI
+226 SDLNEKDEIRVVGI

-273 KIFAEITHNMKLDVP
+273 KIFAQITHNMKLEIP

-301 GGSTEVSIAR
+301 GGSTEVEIAR
-311 DETYTLDLEELKG
+311 GENCTLDLDELKG

-338 EGAVLSIDGETVDY
+338 EGATLSIDGDTVDY
-352 SVPVE
+352 SAPVV
-357 LTYGVHQ
+357 LTYGVHE
-364 LHAEAEGYEDF
+364 LHAEAEGYDDF

-394 ESAASDNDVTESMES
+394 DGTTSDNDMTEGTES

-416 ETETTGSGEE
+416 ETETKDSEEE

-433 TETPDKSRD
+433 SETTDKSTD

>member
-1 MPNCEIPTKTFKTR
+1 MRK
-15 SRYVPAAPQCLSCL
+15 L
-29 LLVFHNLI
+29 
-37 HVFTSLAIYIRGDV
+37 IYILV
-51 LRKFIYIVSI
+51 IS
-61 FILSMIMIAGCGQQT
+61 ILSMIMMAGCGQQT

-87 AKETAADTE
+87 AKETVADTE
-96 EAEGAGEKTSIGT
+96 EAEGAGAKTSIGT
-109 DLYLIMENDMTN
+109 DLYLIIGNDMTN
-121 EQLNV
+121 EQLNL
-126 KQLASGKQYM
+126 KQLVSGKQYL
-136 YAYSLSTDFQDKYGD
+136 YVYSLSTDFQDKYGN
-151 SATTMDFE
+151 SATTVDFE

-169 DSEGRLLQAQI
+169 DGEGRLLQAQI
-180 ADEAWEYA
+180 ADEVWEYS

-226 SDLNEKDKIRVVGI
+226 SDLNEKDEIRVVGI

-245 SVSVTTGQGTLELKN
+245 SVSVTTGQGILELKN

-273 KIFAEITHNMKLDVP
+273 KIFAQITHNMKLEIP
-288 EGTYTVTVANEGY
+288 EGTYMVTVANEGY
-301 GGSTEVSIAR
+301 GGSKEVEIAR
-311 DETYTLDLEELKG
+311 GEICTLDLDELKG
-324 EGPKTGSIIFYIDV
+324 EGPKTGSITFYIDV
-338 EGAVLSIDGETVDY
+338 EGATLSIDGDTVDY
-352 SVPVE
+352 SASVV
-357 LTYGVHQ
+357 LTYGVHE
-364 LHAEAEGYEDF
+364 LHAEADGYDDF

-394 ESAASDNDVTESMES
+394 ESTASDNDVTEGTES

-416 ETETTGSGEE
+416 ETETKDSEEE

-433 TETPDKSRD
+433 SETTDKSTD

>member
-1 MPNCEIPTKTFKTR
+1 MSF
-15 SRYVPAAPQCLSCL
+15 
-29 LLVFHNLI
+29 
-37 HVFTSLAIYIRGDV
+37 AIYIRGDM
-51 LRKFIYIVSI
+51 LRKLIYILVIS
-61 FILSMIMIAGCGQQT
+61 ILSMIMMAGCGQQT

-87 AKETAADTE
+87 AKETVADTE
-96 EAEGAGEKTSIGT
+96 EAEGAGAKTSIGT
-109 DLYLIMENDMTN
+109 DLYLIIGNDMTN
-121 EQLNV
+121 EQLNL
-126 KQLASGKQYM
+126 KQLASGKQYL
-136 YAYSLSTDFQDKYGD
+136 YVYSLSTDFQDKYGN
-151 SATTMDFE
+151 SATTVDFE

-169 DSEGRLLQAQI
+169 DGEGRLMQARI
-180 ADEAWEYA
+180 ADEVWEYS

-245 SVSVTTGQGTLELKN
+245 SVSVTTGQGILELKN

-273 KIFAEITHNMKLDVP
+273 KIFAQITHNMKLEIP

-301 GGSTEVSIAR
+301 GGSTEVEIAR
-311 DETYTLDLEELKG
+311 GEVCTLDLDELKG
-324 EGPKTGSIIFYIDV
+324 EGPKTGSITFYIDV
-338 EGAVLSIDGETVDY
+338 EGATLSIDGDTVDY
-352 SVPVE
+352 SAPVV
-357 LTYGVHQ
+357 LTYGVHE
-364 LHAEAEGYEDF
+364 LHAEADGYDDF

-394 ESAASDNDVTESMES
+394 ESTASDNDVTEGTES

-416 ETETTGSGEE
+416 ETETTGSKDE

-433 TETPDKSRD
+433 TETSDKSTD

>member
-1 MPNCEIPTKTFKTR
+1 
-15 SRYVPAAPQCLSCL
+15 
-29 LLVFHNLI
+29 
-37 HVFTSLAIYIRGDV
+37 
-51 LRKFIYIVSI
+51 
-61 FILSMIMIAGCGQQT
+61 MIMMAGCGQQT

-87 AKETAADTE
+87 AKETVADTE
-96 EAEGAGEKTSIGT
+96 EAEGAGAKTSIGT
-109 DLYLIMENDMTN
+109 DLYLIIGNDMTN
-121 EQLNV
+121 EQLNL
-126 KQLASGKQYM
+126 KQLVSGKQYL
-136 YAYSLSTDFQDKYGD
+136 YVYSLSTDFQDKYGN
-151 SATTMDFE
+151 SATTVDFE

-169 DSEGRLLQAQI
+169 DGEGRLLQAQI
-180 ADEAWEYA
+180 ADEVWEYS

-245 SVSVTTGQGTLELKN
+245 SVSVTTGQGILELRN

-273 KIFAEITHNMKLDVP
+273 KIFAQITHNMKLEIP

-301 GGSTEVSIAR
+301 GGSTEVEIAR
-311 DETYTLDLEELKG
+311 GEVCTLDLDELKG
-324 EGPKTGSIIFYIDV
+324 EGPKTGSITFYIDV
-338 EGAVLSIDGETVDY
+338 EGATLSIDGDTVDY
-352 SVPVE
+352 SAPVV
-357 LTYGVHQ
+357 LTYGVHE
-364 LHAEAEGYEDF
+364 LHAEADGYDDF

-394 ESAASDNDVTESMES
+394 ESTASDNDVTEGTES
-409 VEETETA
+409 VEETENA
-416 ETETTGSGEE
+416 ETETTGSKDE

-433 TETPDKSRD
+433 TETSDKSTD

>member
-1 MPNCEIPTKTFKTR
+1 M
-15 SRYVPAAPQCLSCL
+15 Y
-29 LLVFHNLI
+29 
-37 HVFTSLAIYIRGDV
+37 Y
-51 LRKFIYIVSI
+51 SI
-61 FILSMIMIAGCGQQT
+61 ILSMILLAGCGQQT

-96 EAEGAGEKTSIGT
+96 EAEDAVAKTSIGT
-109 DLYLIMENDMTN
+109 DLYLIIGNDMTN
-121 EQLNV
+121 EQLNL
-126 KQLASGKQYM
+126 KQLASGKQYL
-136 YAYSLSTDFQDKYGD
+136 YVYSLSTDFLDKYGN

-169 DSEGRLLQAQI
+169 DGEGRLLQAQI
-180 ADEAWEYA
+180 ADEVWEYS

-245 SVSVTTGQGTLELKN
+245 SVSVTTGQGILELRN

-273 KIFAEITHNMKLDVP
+273 KIFAQITHNMKLEIP

-301 GGSTEVSIAR
+301 GGSTEVEIAR
-311 DETYTLDLEELKG
+311 GENCTLDLDELKG

-338 EGAVLSIDGETVDY
+338 EGATLSIDGDTVDY
-352 SVPVE
+352 SAPVV
-357 LTYGVHQ
+357 LTYGVHE
-364 LHAEAEGYEDF
+364 LHAEAEGYDDF

-394 ESAASDNDVTESMES
+394 DGTTSDNDMTEGTES

-416 ETETTGSGEE
+416 ETETKDSEEE

-433 TETPDKSRD
+433 SETTDKSTD
-442 KDVTSDYLSTLSDL
+442 KDVTSDYLATLSDL

>member
-1 MPNCEIPTKTFKTR
+1 
-15 SRYVPAAPQCLSCL
+15 
-29 LLVFHNLI
+29 
-37 HVFTSLAIYIRGDV
+37 
-51 LRKFIYIVSI
+51 
-61 FILSMIMIAGCGQQT
+61 MIMMAGCGQQT

-87 AKETAADTE
+87 AKETVADTE
-96 EAEGAGEKTSIGT
+96 EAEGAGAKTSIGT
-109 DLYLIMENDMTN
+109 DLYLIIGNDMTN
-121 EQLNV
+121 EQLNL
-126 KQLASGKQYM
+126 KQLASGKQYL
-136 YAYSLSTDFQDKYGD
+136 YVYSLSTDFQDKYGN
-151 SATTMDFE
+151 SATTVDFE

-169 DSEGRLLQAQI
+169 DGEGRLLQAQI
-180 ADEAWEYA
+180 ADEVWEYS

-245 SVSVTTGQGTLELKN
+245 SVSVTTGQGILELRN
-260 TSVFE
+260 TSIFE

-273 KIFAEITHNMKLDVP
+273 KIFAQITHNMKLEIP

-301 GGSTEVSIAR
+301 GGSTEVEIAR
-311 DETYTLDLEELKG
+311 GEVCTLDLDELKG
-324 EGPKTGSIIFYIDV
+324 EGPKTGSITFYIDV
-338 EGAVLSIDGETVDY
+338 EGATLSIDGDTVDY
-352 SVPVE
+352 SAPVV
-357 LTYGVHQ
+357 LTYGVHE
-364 LHAEAEGYEDF
+364 LHAEADGYDDF

-394 ESAASDNDVTESMES
+394 DSTTSDNDTTEGTES

-416 ETETTGSGEE
+416 ETETKDSEEE

-433 TETPDKSRD
+433 SETTDKSTD
-442 KDVTSDYLSTLSDL
+442 KDVTSDYLATLSDL

>member
-1 MPNCEIPTKTFKTR
+1 M
-15 SRYVPAAPQCLSCL
+15 
-29 LLVFHNLI
+29 
-37 HVFTSLAIYIRGDV
+37 
-51 LRKFIYIVSI
+51 LRKLRYMYYSI
-61 FILSMIMIAGCGQQT
+61 ILSMILLAGCGQQT

-96 EAEGAGEKTSIGT
+96 EAEDAVAKTSIGT
-109 DLYLIMENDMTN
+109 DLYLIIGNDMTN
-121 EQLNV
+121 EQLNL
-126 KQLASGKQYM
+126 KQLASGKQYL
-136 YAYSLSTDFQDKYGD
+136 YVYSLSTDFLDKYGN

-169 DSEGRLLQAQI
+169 DGEGRLLQAQI
-180 ADEAWEYA
+180 ADEVWEYS

-226 SDLNEKDKIRVVGI
+226 SDLNEKDEIRVVGI

-273 KIFAEITHNMKLDVP
+273 KIFAQITHNMKLEIP

-301 GGSTEVSIAR
+301 GGSTEVEIAR
-311 DETYTLDLEELKG
+311 GENCTLDLDELKG

-338 EGAVLSIDGETVDY
+338 EGATLSIDGDTVDY
-352 SVPVE
+352 SAPVV
-357 LTYGVHQ
+357 LTYGVHE
-364 LHAEAEGYEDF
+364 LHAEAEGYDDF

-394 ESAASDNDVTESMES
+394 DGTTSDNDMTEGTES

-416 ETETTGSGEE
+416 ETETKDSEEE

-433 TETPDKSRD
+433 SETSDKSTD

>member
-1 MPNCEIPTKTFKTR
+1 MRK
-15 SRYVPAAPQCLSCL
+15 L
-29 LLVFHNLI
+29 
-37 HVFTSLAIYIRGDV
+37 IYILV
-51 LRKFIYIVSI
+51 IS
-61 FILSMIMIAGCGQQT
+61 ILSMIMMAGCGQQT

-96 EAEGAGEKTSIGT
+96 EAEGAGAKTSIGT
-109 DLYLIMENDMTN
+109 DLYLIIGNDMTN
-121 EQLNV
+121 EQLNL
-126 KQLASGKQYM
+126 KQLVSGKQYL
-136 YAYSLSTDFQDKYGD
+136 YVYSLSTDFQDKYGN
-151 SATTMDFE
+151 SATTVDFE

-169 DSEGRLLQAQI
+169 DGEGRLLQAQI
-180 ADEAWEYA
+180 ADEVWEYS

-245 SVSVTTGQGTLELKN
+245 SVSVTTGQGILELKN

-273 KIFAEITHNMKLDVP
+273 KIFAQITHNMRLEIP

-301 GGSTEVSIAR
+301 GGSTEVEIAR
-311 DETYTLDLEELKG
+311 GEVCTLDLDELKG
-324 EGPKTGSIIFYIDV
+324 EGPKTGSITFYIDV
-338 EGAVLSIDGETVDY
+338 EGATLSIDGDTVDY
-352 SVPVE
+352 SAPVV
-357 LTYGVHQ
+357 LTYGVHE
-364 LHAEAEGYEDF
+364 LHAEADGYDDF

-394 ESAASDNDVTESMES
+394 ESTASDNDVTEGTES

-416 ETETTGSGEE
+416 ETETTGSKDE

-433 TETPDKSRD
+433 TETSDKSTD

>member
-1 MPNCEIPTKTFKTR
+1 MKKLIYK
-15 SRYVPAAPQCLSCL
+15 VLIV
-29 LLVFHNLI
+29 VF
-37 HVFTSLAIYIRGDV
+37 
-51 LRKFIYIVSI
+51 
-61 FILSMIMIAGCGQQT
+61 SMIMMAGCGQQT

-87 AKETAADTE
+87 AKETVADTE
-96 EAEGAGEKTSIGT
+96 EAEGAGAKTSIGT
-109 DLYLIMENDMTN
+109 DLYLIIGNDMTN
-121 EQLNV
+121 EQLNL
-126 KQLASGKQYM
+126 KQLASGKQYL
-136 YAYSLSTDFQDKYGD
+136 YVYSLSTDFQDKYGN

-169 DSEGRLLQAQI
+169 DGEGRLLQAQI
-180 ADEAWEYA
+180 ADEVWEYS

-245 SVSVTTGQGTLELKN
+245 SVSVTTGQGILELRN

-273 KIFAEITHNMKLDVP
+273 KIFAQITHNMKLEIP

-301 GGSTEVSIAR
+301 GGSTEVEIAR
-311 DETYTLDLEELKG
+311 GEVCTLDLDELKG
-324 EGPKTGSIIFYIDV
+324 EGPKTGSITFYIDV
-338 EGAVLSIDGETVDY
+338 EGATLSIDGDTVDY
-352 SVPVE
+352 SAPVV
-357 LTYGVHQ
+357 LTYGVHE
-364 LHAEAEGYEDF
+364 LHAEADGYDDF

-385 ANIDISLTG
+385 ANIDISLTS
-394 ESAASDNDVTESMES
+394 ESTASDNDVTEGTES

-416 ETETTGSGEE
+416 ETETKDSEEE

-433 TETPDKSRD
+433 SETTDKSTD
-442 KDVTSDYLSTLSDL
+442 KDVTSDYLATLSDL

>member
-1 MPNCEIPTKTFKTR
+1 
-15 SRYVPAAPQCLSCL
+15 
-29 LLVFHNLI
+29 
-37 HVFTSLAIYIRGDV
+37 
-51 LRKFIYIVSI
+51 
-61 FILSMIMIAGCGQQT
+61 MIMMAGCGQQT

-87 AKETAADTE
+87 AKETTADTE
-96 EAEGAGEKTSIGT
+96 EAEGAGAKTSIGT
-109 DLYLIMENDMTN
+109 DLYLIIGNDMTN
-121 EQLNV
+121 EQLNL
-126 KQLASGKQYM
+126 KQLVSGKQYL
-136 YAYSLSTDFQDKYGD
+136 YVYSLSTDFQDKYGN
-151 SATTMDFE
+151 SATTVDFE

-169 DSEGRLLQAQI
+169 DGEGRLLQAQI
-180 ADEAWEYA
+180 ADEVWEYS

-245 SVSVTTGQGTLELKN
+245 SVSVTTGQGILELRN

-273 KIFAEITHNMKLDVP
+273 KIFAQITHNMKLEIP

-301 GGSTEVSIAR
+301 GGSTEVEIAR
-311 DETYTLDLEELKG
+311 GEVCTLDLDELKG
-324 EGPKTGSIIFYIDV
+324 EGPKTGSITFYIDV
-338 EGAVLSIDGETVDY
+338 EGATLSIDGDTVDY
-352 SVPVE
+352 SAPVV
-357 LTYGVHQ
+357 LTYGVHE
-364 LHAEAEGYEDF
+364 LHAEADGYDDF

-394 ESAASDNDVTESMES
+394 ESTASDNDVTEGTES

-416 ETETTGSGEE
+416 ETETTGSKDE

-433 TETPDKSRD
+433 TETSDKSTD

>member
-1 MPNCEIPTKTFKTR
+1 MKKLIYK
-15 SRYVPAAPQCLSCL
+15 VLIV
-29 LLVFHNLI
+29 VF
-37 HVFTSLAIYIRGDV
+37 
-51 LRKFIYIVSI
+51 
-61 FILSMIMIAGCGQQT
+61 SMIMMAGCGQQT

-96 EAEGAGEKTSIGT
+96 EAEGAGAKTSIGT
-109 DLYLIMENDMTN
+109 DLYLIIGNDMTN
-121 EQLNV
+121 EQLNL
-126 KQLASGKQYM
+126 KQLASGKQYL
-136 YAYSLSTDFQDKYGD
+136 YVYSLSTDFLDKYGN

-164 HIGKK
+164 HVGKK
-169 DSEGRLLQAQI
+169 DGEGRLLQAQI
-180 ADEAWEYA
+180 ADEVWEYS

-245 SVSVTTGQGTLELKN
+245 SVSVTTGQGILELRN

-273 KIFAEITHNMKLDVP
+273 KIFAQITHNMKLEIP

-301 GGSTEVSIAR
+301 GGSTEVEIAR
-311 DETYTLDLEELKG
+311 GEVCTLDLDELKG
-324 EGPKTGSIIFYIDV
+324 EGPKTGSITFYIDV
-338 EGAVLSIDGETVDY
+338 EGATLSIDGDTVDY
-352 SVPVE
+352 SAPVV
-357 LTYGVHQ
+357 LTYGVHE
-364 LHAEAEGYEDF
+364 LHAEADGYDDF

-394 ESAASDNDVTESMES
+394 ESTTSDNDMTEGTES

-416 ETETTGSGEE
+416 ETETKDSEEE

-433 TETPDKSRD
+433 SETTDKSTD
-442 KDVTSDYLSTLSDL
+442 KDVTSDYLATLSDL